1 MADVVVAVSIVT
13 VLAVLAV
20 AARGVMAT
28 PGAHAAALLSVLLV
42 RFRGKATPAG
52 VTVALAPCC
61 SVESVYK
68 FRKKF
73 KFCNF

>member
-42 RFRGKATPAG
+42 RFRRKATPAG
-52 VTVALAPCC
+52 VTVALAPC
-61 SVESVYK
+61 SVENVYK
-68 FRKKF
+68 PCFRKIKI
-73 KFCNF
+73 